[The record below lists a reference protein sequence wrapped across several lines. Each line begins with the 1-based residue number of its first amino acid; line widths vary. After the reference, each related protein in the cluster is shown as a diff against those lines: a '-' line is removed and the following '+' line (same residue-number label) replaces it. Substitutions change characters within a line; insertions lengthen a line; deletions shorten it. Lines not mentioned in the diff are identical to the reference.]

1 MSSDYSNFD
10 WLLFGSDQIWSS
22 RLTGG
27 RFDPVFFGQGV
38 NCLKATYAAS
48 MSPICLDAAEKKVLP
63 SLLRDFNAISVREA
77 ELAKTL
83 HPFTG
88 KEVHVGGDPVLLL
101 RKKEW

>member
-1 MSSDYSNFD
+1 MRMKLNLYPYDMSSDYSNFD

-38 NCLKATYAAS
+38 NCRKATYAAS

-63 SLLRDFNAISVREA
+63 SLVGEKVCANFNETPLCA
-77 ELAKTL
+77 
-83 HPFTG
+83 
-88 KEVHVGGDPVLLL
+88 LL
-101 RKKEW
+101 

>member
-1 MSSDYSNFD
+1 MEFSSH
-10 WLLFGSDQIWSS
+10 
-22 RLTGG
+22 G
-27 RFDPVFFGQGV
+27 RSVRSGIFGQGV
-38 NCLKATYAAS
+38 NCRKATYAAS

-88 KEVHVGGDPVLLL
+88 KEVHGVRSSIAIEEKGVGEKVCANFNETPLCALL
-101 RKKEW
+101 

>member
-1 MSSDYSNFD
+1 MKLNLYPYDMSSDYSNFD

-38 NCLKATYAAS
+38 NCRKATYAAS

-63 SLLRDFNAISVREA
+63 SLLRDFNAISVNWQRHSIPLQA
-77 ELAKTL
+77 RRCMWCAIQYCY
-83 HPFTG
+83 
-88 KEVHVGGDPVLLL
+88 
-101 RKKEW
+101 

>member
-1 MSSDYSNFD
+1 
-10 WLLFGSDQIWSS
+10 
-22 RLTGG
+22 
-27 RFDPVFFGQGV
+27 
-38 NCLKATYAAS
+38 

-88 KEVHVGGDPVLLL
+88 KEVHVVCDPVLLL
-101 RKKEW
+101 RKKEWEKRCVPISTKTPLCALL